1 MVSMFLVTCFALI
14 NFIITNLGK
23 QGYLLAGMSGFLL
36 LLALFLAW
44 EAAGIL
50 RQKHPETAAS

>member
-1 MVSMFLVTCFALI
+1 M
-14 NFIITNLGK
+14 
-23 QGYLLAGMSGFLL
+23 AGMSGILL
-36 LLALFLAW
+36 LLAIFLAW